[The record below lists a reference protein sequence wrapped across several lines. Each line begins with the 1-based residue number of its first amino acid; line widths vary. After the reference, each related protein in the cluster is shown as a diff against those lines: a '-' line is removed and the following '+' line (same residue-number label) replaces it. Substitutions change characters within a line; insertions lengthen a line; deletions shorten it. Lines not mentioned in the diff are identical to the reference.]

1 MSQAK
6 IYWDLEQYSQV
17 ENIFHKSVEF
27 CNENETWRLHVA
39 HVLFMQD
46 NKFKEA
52 AGFYEP
58 IVKKH
63 YNNVRF
69 LGFCNSVNS
78 RPIIDYAAFIKYLK
92 KCYLVNF

>member
-69 LGFCNSVNS
+69 LCSITVLIVG
-78 RPIIDYAAFIKYLK
+78 L
-92 KCYLVNF
+92 

>member
-69 LGFCNSVNS
+69 ISKTMSILYCIV
-78 RPIIDYAAFIKYLK
+78 DYAFLFGFWK
-92 KCYLVNF
+92 N

>member
-69 LGFCNSVNS
+69 LVLIVG
-78 RPIIDYAAFIKYLK
+78 LK
-92 KCYLVNF
+92 LIMQLLLSISKNAI

>member
-69 LGFCNSVNS
+69 LVLIVGLYN
-78 RPIIDYAAFIKYLK
+78 IDYAAFLKYFK
-92 KCYLVNF
+92 KC

>member
-69 LGFCNSVNS
+69 LCSITVLIVGLKL
-78 RPIIDYAAFIKYLK
+78 IIQLLLSIYKNAI
-92 KCYLVNF
+92 

>member
-69 LGFCNSVNS
+69 LVLIVGL
-78 RPIIDYAAFIKYLK
+78 IDYAAFIRYLR
-92 KCYLVNF
+92 KC